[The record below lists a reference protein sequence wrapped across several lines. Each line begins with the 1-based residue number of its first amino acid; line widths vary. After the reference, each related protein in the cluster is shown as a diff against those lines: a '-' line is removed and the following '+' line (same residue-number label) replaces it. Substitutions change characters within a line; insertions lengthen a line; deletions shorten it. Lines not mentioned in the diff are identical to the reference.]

1 MKIDSIKNGLVI
13 DHIRAGNGMEIYRL
27 LELEKLDCSVAI
39 IKNVASKKLGKKDII
54 KIDADIEI
62 DLDILGYIDSDITI
76 NVIRDSVLVEKRHIE
91 LPETLTGVLV
101 CKNPRCISATEQ
113 ELPQI
118 FKLTDRENKVYR
130 CMYCEAKAKGYK
142 TSF

>member
-13 DHIRAGNGMEIYRL
+13 DPIRAGNGMEIYRL

-130 CMYCEAKAKGYK
+130 CMYCEAKAKG
-142 TSF
+142 

>member
-1 MKIDSIKNGLVI
+1 MKIDSIKIGLVI

-130 CMYCEAKAKGYK
+130 CMYCEAKAKG
-142 TSF
+142 

>member
-27 LELEKLDCSVAI
+27 LELKKLDCSVAI

-118 FKLTDRENKVYR
+118 FKLTDRENRIYR
-130 CMYCEAKAKGYK
+130 CMYCEAKAK
-142 TSF
+142 

>member
-101 CKNPRCISATEQ
+101 CKNPWCISATEQ

-130 CMYCEAKAKGYK
+130 CMYCEAKAKG
-142 TSF
+142 

>member
-130 CMYCEAKAKGYK
+130 WMYCEAKAKG
-142 TSF
+142 

>member
-130 CMYCEAKAKGYK
+130 CMYCEAKAKG
-142 TSF
+142 

>member
-1 MKIDSIKNGLVI
+1 M
-13 DHIRAGNGMEIYRL
+13 
-27 LELEKLDCSVAI
+27 
-39 IKNVASKKLGKKDII
+39 GKKDII

-130 CMYCEAKAKGYK
+130 CMYCEAKAKG
-142 TSF
+142 

>member
-76 NVIRDSVLVEKRHIE
+76 NVNRDSVLVEKRHIE

-130 CMYCEAKAKGYK
+130 CMYCEAKAKG
-142 TSF
+142 

>member
-13 DHIRAGNGMEIYRL
+13 DHIKAGNGMEIYRL

-54 KIDADIEI
+54 KIDADIDI
-62 DLDILGYIDSDITI
+62 DLDILGYIDPGITI
-76 NVIRDSVLVEKRHIE
+76 DVIRDSVLVEKRHIE
-91 LPETLTGVLV
+91 LPERLTGVLV

-118 FKLTDRENKVYR
+118 FKLTDRENRIYR
-130 CMYCEAKAKGYK
+130 CIYCEAKAK
-142 TSF
+142 

>member
-62 DLDILGYIDSDITI
+62 DLDILGYIDPGITI
-76 NVIRDSVLVEKRHIE
+76 DVIRNSVLAEKRHIE
-91 LPETLTGVLV
+91 LAEILTGVLV

-118 FKLTDRENKVYR
+118 FKLTDRENRVYR
-130 CMYCEAKAKGYK
+130 CMYCEAKAK
-142 TSF
+142 

>member
-13 DHIRAGNGMEIYRL
+13 DHIRAGNGLEIYRL

-118 FKLTDRENKVYR
+118 FKLTDRENRIYR
-130 CMYCEAKAKGYK
+130 CMYCEAKAK
-142 TSF
+142 